1 MRKRTRA
8 RTEMFSHGE
17 DAMAETKQRDTNL
30 GDAAGASR
38 RGEDANENKHSR
50 RTAGTNRDFDNSE
63 QADNQKHGHPR
74 EERERR
80 SKD

>member
-1 MRKRTRA
+1 
-8 RTEMFSHGE
+8 
-17 DAMAETKQRDTNL
+17 MADTNQRDTNL

-38 RGEDANENKHSR
+38 RGEEAKEQKHSR
-50 RTAGTNRDFDNSE
+50 RTSGTNRDFDDSE

-80 SKD
+80 SE